1 MRTTIKLGGGK
12 AAIVA
17 PGARGGVLVEFTFGG
32 VSVGRDE
39 LTPDQC
45 GELMFGI
52 EQALEV
58 AGVAQDRAA
67 ASFWKPAA

>member
-1 MRTTIKLGGGK
+1 MKTTIKLGGGK
-12 AAIVA
+12 AVIVQ
-17 PGARGGVLVEFTFGG
+17 PGSKAGVLVEFMFGG

-45 GELMFGI
+45 GALMFGI

-67 ASFWKPAA
+67 ASFWKPV

>member
-1 MRTTIKLGGGK
+1 MKTTIKLGGGK
-12 AAIVA
+12 AVIVQ
-17 PGARGGVLVEFTFGG
+17 PGNKSGVLVEFTFGG

-45 GELMFGI
+45 GALMFGI

-67 ASFWKPAA
+67 AKFWGVK

>member
-1 MRTTIKLGGGK
+1 MKTTIKLGGGK
-12 AAIVA
+12 AVTVT
-17 PGARGGVLVEFTFGG
+17 PGARGGAMVEFSFGG

-45 GELMFGI
+45 GALIFGI
-52 EQALEV
+52 EQALEA

-67 ASFWKPAA
+67 AKFWTPT